1 MAITVTYNGKTYSCA
16 TALKGPDYVHLIQS
30 SGKLFVAFDG
40 VTDFSGF
47 TLTGGSW
54 TNVSSTDKPL
64 AAIGSDGKLL
74 QSSYSERSVGSA
86 VPTVVEFRQA
96 DSWLVLEKDVPIT
109 PTTSDM
115 SAGASC
121 GMGSYF
127 FTAPSAAKDKFYI
140 ARACNVLISYN
151 IVLWGNVDVFNPNTT
166 RVVVNKSD
174 TKSGTG
180 TQLIELIGAFDVPGA
195 YLTEGEGDNE
205 FLVKPLYAKA
215 ALPPTL
221 LNITKPCWLDFRL
234 INADGFFYI
243 GNASAGADG
252 APGPSIITLQFF
264 EV

>member
-86 VPTVVEFRQA
+86 VPTIVEFRQA
-96 DSWLVLEKDVPIT
+96 HSWPILKTDVPIT
-109 PTTSDM
+109 PATSDM

-127 FTAPSAAKDKFYI
+127 FTAPSDAKDKFYI

-151 IVLWGNVDVFNPNTT
+151 IVLYGDVDVFNPNTT

-174 TKSGTG
+174 TQSGLG
-180 TQLIELIGAFDVPGA
+180 TPLVELIRAFDVSGA
-195 YLTEGEGDNE
+195 YSTN
-205 FLVKPLYAKA
+205 VKPLYAKA

-234 INADGFFYI
+234 IYADGFTWV
-243 GNASAGADG
+243 GNDYNALVGVDNLI
-252 APGPSIITLQFF
+252 GPSIITLQFF